1 MKSWFCNFSN
11 FLEILILGC
20 GMQVEFVSPELRH
33 FVRSLGMKLEAVDSV
48 NPVILLSG
56 IVCVRLSPTD

>member
-1 MKSWFCNFSN
+1 MKSWFCFFSN

-20 GMQVEFVSPELRH
+20 GKQVEFVSPELRH

-48 NPVILLSG
+48 NPVN
-56 IVCVRLSPTD
+56 SPFWHCLCSSFSN